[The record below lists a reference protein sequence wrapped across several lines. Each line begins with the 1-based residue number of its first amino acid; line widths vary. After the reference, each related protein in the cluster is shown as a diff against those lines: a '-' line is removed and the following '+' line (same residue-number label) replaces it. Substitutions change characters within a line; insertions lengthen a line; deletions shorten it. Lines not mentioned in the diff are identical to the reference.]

1 VFFNPAFDYVLQTIS
16 RDNEVSREDV
26 ERRDPPD
33 LLVEITVDD
42 PLGYKLPTNLDY
54 KFSAGFVG
62 RASAKVVDRAGNIVF
77 GASSIDLV
85 EDQVTQGIDFSPEDR
100 AEISIKNVLISL
112 AEKIAKEYKPTTLS
126 FAVTPKGDSYVTAD
140 PGRLL
145 RSKTEFPVFRKVKLA
160 GSSTTVSFPVG
171 FLKST
176 RLSGS
181 ERELLKV
188 PKLVGPQKIEI
199 SSGDAII
206 IKNSVSKALSGES
219 ALALCGP
226 AQNRGTIE
234 LPNMNKKVF
243 LALSRSMSYPFVD
256 DGAFTAVDFMFRGES
271 GFVETKKEAA
281 KDGQSGEFCIQPIQK
296 IVSQPKVCKK
306 SICQIPLSVTLGASL
321 LRSGSSLIV
330 KGVAQDVMTQGFGES
345 ATDEEQAKLLAS
357 TAEQTVDSA
366 LVALTELVK
375 PAFETV
381 LQQQSGNSN

>member
-1 VFFNPAFDYVLQTIS
+1 
-16 RDNEVSREDV
+16 
-26 ERRDPPD
+26 
-33 LLVEITVDD
+33 
-42 PLGYKLPTNLDY
+42 
-54 KFSAGFVG
+54 
-62 RASAKVVDRAGNIVF
+62 
-77 GASSIDLV
+77 
-85 EDQVTQGIDFSPEDR
+85 
-100 AEISIKNVLISL
+100 
-112 AEKIAKEYKPTTLS
+112 
-126 FAVTPKGDSYVTAD
+126 
-140 PGRLL
+140 
-145 RSKTEFPVFRKVKLA
+145 
-160 GSSTTVSFPVG
+160 
-171 FLKST
+171 
-176 RLSGS
+176 
-181 ERELLKV
+181 
-188 PKLVGPQKIEI
+188 
-199 SSGDAII
+199 
-206 IKNSVSKALSGES
+206 
-219 ALALCGP
+219 
-226 AQNRGTIE
+226 
-234 LPNMNKKVF
+234 
-243 LALSRSMSYPFVD
+243 VD